1 MTLILRFL
9 KNKSGAS
16 ESIGFLATILL
27 LMLVILNLYSPI
39 KYVMQE
45 LVVENIHRLA
55 LMEMEQEGGFTTYLE
70 NKTMD
75 HLKAFGFD
83 ESKITIRSPT
93 PQPVQWGDE
102 IQLTIKYD
110 TDYTSFNFA
119 SFALGKTSAT
129 KTIEV
134 TRSSVSREYFK

>member
-55 LMEMEQEGGFTTYLE
+55 LMEMEQEGGFTTDLE

-75 HLKAFGFD
+75 RLKAFGLD
-83 ESKITIRSPT
+83 ESKITITSPT

-119 SFALGKTSAT
+119 SFALGKTSET

>member
-1 MTLILRFL
+1 MNLILRFL

-27 LMLVILNLYSPI
+27 LVLVILNLYSPI

-55 LMEMEQEGGFTTYLE
+55 LMEMEQEGGFTTDLE

-75 HLKAFGFD
+75 RLKAFGLD
-83 ESKITIRSPT
+83 ESKITITSPT

-119 SFALGKTSAT
+119 SFALGKTSET

>member
-1 MTLILRFL
+1 MNLILRFL

-55 LMEMEQEGGFTTYLE
+55 LMEMEQEGGFTTDLE

-75 HLKAFGFD
+75 RLKAFGLD
-83 ESKITIRSPT
+83 ESKITITSPT

-119 SFALGKTSAT
+119 SFALGKTSDT